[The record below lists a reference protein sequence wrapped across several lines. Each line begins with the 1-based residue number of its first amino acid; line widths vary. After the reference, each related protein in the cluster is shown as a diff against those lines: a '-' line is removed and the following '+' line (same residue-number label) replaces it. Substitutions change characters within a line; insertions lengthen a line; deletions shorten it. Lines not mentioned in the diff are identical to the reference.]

1 MDKIKSYVD
10 GLDERMDG
18 GIPPGHITLIC
29 GTSGSMKST
38 LAYSIVHKYTQEG
51 LGKALYISLEQNKDS
66 LITHM
71 KKLGMN
77 LKNDEENLTVI
88 DMAWLRTELRKAAE
102 NQDMSW
108 FDSLQIQ
115 IESYKKLI
123 DYDLLVLDSLE
134 AVFTIADMDN
144 PRNDIFLFF
153 EKLRDLNITSLLIS
167 EMPQKRRIFGTHGI
181 EAFLADGIIHLD
193 MERTGTSVGRYLSVI
208 KMREVK
214 HATDYFPLLVD
225 KSGFKIVTK

>member
-1 MDKIKSYVD
+1 MDKIKTYVE
-10 GLDERMDG
+10 GLDGRMDG
-18 GIPPGHITLIC
+18 GIPPGHIVLVC

-38 LAYSIVHKYTQEG
+38 LVYSMLHKYVQEG
-51 LGKALYISLEQNKDS
+51 LGTALYISLEQNKDS

-71 KKLGMN
+71 AKLGMDI
-77 LKNDEENLTVI
+77 KEVEDKLTI
-88 DMAWLRTELRKAAE
+88 MDMGWLRTELRDVAE
-102 NQDMSW
+102 EDELKW
-108 FDSLQIQ
+108 FDSLQTQ
-115 IESYKKLI
+115 IENYKRNI

-134 AVFTIADMDN
+134 AVFTIANLQN

-153 EKLRDLNITSLLIS
+153 EKLRDLGITSFLIS
-167 EMPQKRRIFGTHGI
+167 EMPQNKRIFGSYGT
-181 EAFLADGIIHLD
+181 EAFLADGIIHMD
-193 MERTGTSVGRYLSVI
+193 MERTGTSVGRFLSVV

>member
-1 MDKIKSYVD
+1 MDKIKTYVE
-10 GLDERMDG
+10 GLDGRMDG
-18 GIPPGHITLIC
+18 GIPPGHIVLIC

-38 LAYSIVHKYTQEG
+38 LSYSIVHKYVKEG
-51 LGKALYISLEQNKDS
+51 LGKALYISLEQNKES

-71 KKLGMN
+71 RKLGMD
-77 LKNDEENLTVI
+77 LKNDEEKLTVI
-88 DMAWLRTELRKAAE
+88 DMAWLRTELRKVAE
-102 NQDMSW
+102 KQDLSW
-108 FDSLQIQ
+108 FDSLQTQ

-134 AVFTIADMDN
+134 AVFTIADMEN

-167 EMPQKRRIFGTHGI
+167 EMPQKRRVFGTHGI

-193 MERTGTSVGRYLSVI
+193 MERTGTSVGRYLSVV
-208 KMREVK
+208 KLREVK
-214 HATDYFPLLVD
+214 HSTDYFPLLVD